1 MLPTMFL
8 SVSRSMVY
16 SSSRLFS
23 RSATRFSSFSQLT
36 MSLMPVFF
44 FRPKSLFTA
53 STSMG
58 FSGLGVEVLV
68 GAGAATAWLEVGVS

>member
-1 MLPTMFL
+1 
-8 SVSRSMVY
+8 
-16 SSSRLFS
+16 
-23 RSATRFSSFSQLT
+23 